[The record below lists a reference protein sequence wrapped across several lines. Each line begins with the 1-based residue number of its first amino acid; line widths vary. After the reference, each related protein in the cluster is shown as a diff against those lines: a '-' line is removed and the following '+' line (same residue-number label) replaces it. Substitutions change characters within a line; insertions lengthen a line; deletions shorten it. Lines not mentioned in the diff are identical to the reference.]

1 MISQLFCK
9 PTVNASGELVISID
23 TWFETGITE
32 TGFPHPPPKKKKM
45 VKEKLIQGRAEHT

>member
-1 MISQLFCK
+1 M
-9 PTVNASGELVISID
+9 NASGEQVISID

-32 TGFPHPPPKKKKM
+32 TGFPHPPAQKKM